1 MRNDV
6 PFWIGALVTAAV
18 LAVAPV
24 PTWMIEQ
31 FYSRD
36 FYSFEQGLVTSMSNA
51 IPLAVLDL
59 LLLVLLVIIVRWL
72 VRFVNV
78 WREHGPVDAVWE
90 IFRRVVRTASIVAI
104 FFLLM
109 WGLNYRRIPLEN
121 ALGILGP
128 PPTADDLQNAIVEAN
143 GLAARERPLITS
155 MGEGGYED
163 LVRRLR
169 LPFDAALKQLNR
181 PPLEVSG
188 RPKYSL
194 ILTPYFTAAGIDGM
208 INPLALESIVH
219 PDLLPVERPFV
230 LAHEWSHLAGAAD
243 EAEASAIGWFAC
255 MKGEPVLAYSAS
267 LYLIGEAGS
276 NLPADRWRA
285 LAVKLDP
292 GVKADLDAIA
302 ARVARRRPAVERT
315 ASAVYDS
322 YLKANRVDD
331 GVASYSRAL
340 TLILSPKLHDAYSQV
355 R

>member
-1 MRNDV
+1 MKNDV

-18 LAVAPV
+18 LAIAPV

-36 FYSFEQGLVTSMSNA
+36 FYPVEQGLVTSMSNA

-59 LLLVLLVIIVRWL
+59 LLLVLLVLAVRWL
-72 VRFVNV
+72 VRFFKV
-78 WREHGPVDAVWE
+78 WRDDGPVDAVWE
-90 IFRRVVRTASIVAI
+90 IFRRVVRAVSVVAI
-104 FFLLM
+104 FFLIM

-128 PPTADDLQNAIVEAN
+128 PPTVDELQSSIIEAN
-143 GLAARERPLITS
+143 SLAARERPLITATS
-155 MGEGGYED
+155 AEGYED

-169 LPFDAALKQLNR
+169 MPFDAALKQLNR
-181 PPLEVSG
+181 GPLQVSG

-219 PDLLPVERPFV
+219 PDLLPMERPFV
-230 LAHEWSHLAGAAD
+230 LAHEWAHLAGSAD

-255 MKGEPVLAYSAS
+255 MKGDPVLAYSAS

-276 NLPADRWRA
+276 SLPPDRWRA
-285 LAVKLDP
+285 LVAKIDP
-292 GVKADLDAIA
+292 GVRADLDAIA
-302 ARVARRRPAVERT
+302 VRVARRQPAVQRA
-315 ASAVYDS
+315 ASRVYDS
-322 YLKANRVDD
+322 YLKANSIDD

-340 TLILSPKLHDAYSQV
+340 TLILSPKLHDAYGQV

>member
-1 MRNDV
+1 MKNDV
-6 PFWIGALVTAAV
+6 PFWIGGLVTAAV

-36 FYSFEQGLVTSMSNA
+36 FYPFEQGLVTSMSNA
-51 IPLAVLDL
+51 IPLAVLDVLL
-59 LLLVLLVIIVRWL
+59 LLLVVLVVRWL
-72 VRFVNV
+72 VRFVRV
-78 WREHGPVDAVWE
+78 WRDDGPVDAVWE
-90 IFRRVVRTASIVAI
+90 IFRRVVRAVSIVAI
-104 FFLLM
+104 FFLIM

-128 PPTADDLQNAIVEAN
+128 PPTADDLQNAIIEAN
-143 GLAARERPLITS
+143 GLAARERPLITAT
-155 MGEGGYED
+155 GQGGYED

-169 LPFDAALKQLNR
+169 VPFDAALKQLNR
-181 PPLEVSG
+181 APLQVSG

-219 PDLLPVERPFV
+219 PDLLPMERPFV
-230 LAHEWSHLAGAAD
+230 LAHEWSHLAGSAD

-255 MKGEPVLAYSAS
+255 MKGEPSLAYSAS

-276 NLPADRWRA
+276 NLPAERWRA
-285 LAVKLDP
+285 IAVKLDP
-292 GVKADLDAIA
+292 GVRADLDSIA
-302 ARVARRRPAVERT
+302 ARVSRRQPTVQRA
-315 ASAVYDS
+315 ASRVYDS

-340 TLILSPKLHDAYSQV
+340 TLILSPTLHDAYGQV

>member
-51 IPLAVLDL
+51 VPLAVLDL

-121 ALGILGP
+121 ALG
-128 PPTADDLQNAIVEAN
+128 
-143 GLAARERPLITS
+143 
-155 MGEGGYED
+155 
-163 LVRRLR
+163 
-169 LPFDAALKQLNR
+169 
-181 PPLEVSG
+181 
-188 RPKYSL
+188 
-194 ILTPYFTAAGIDGM
+194 
-208 INPLALESIVH
+208 
-219 PDLLPVERPFV
+219 
-230 LAHEWSHLAGAAD
+230 
-243 EAEASAIGWFAC
+243 
-255 MKGEPVLAYSAS
+255 
-267 LYLIGEAGS
+267 
-276 NLPADRWRA
+276 
-285 LAVKLDP
+285 
-292 GVKADLDAIA
+292 
-302 ARVARRRPAVERT
+302 
-315 ASAVYDS
+315 
-322 YLKANRVDD
+322 
-331 GVASYSRAL
+331 
-340 TLILSPKLHDAYSQV
+340 
-355 R
+355 